1 MNIDDNIKN
10 LKSVG
15 PKRLKLLNN
24 IGIFSIKDLL
34 YFYPRR
40 YEDSSKI
47 LKLSEGIIGEKATFR
62 CRILSL
68 LDNRNIRRG
77 LSITSFL
84 IEDDSSEA
92 KLIFFNNR
100 FIKNT
105 IDFGETYLIY
115 GKYERFRGRIQ
126 LTSPEIE
133 KVDNIRNLGRIRG
146 IYNQTK
152 GLTNN
157 NIDYLIDQV
166 IDKNLFEECIP
177 NDLIKKYSL
186 IDKNRA
192 IKNIHRP
199 ENRKSYALSKQ
210 RLVYEELLFFEL
222 SILSMQNKNNSSHG
236 IKFNIPNKI
245 YEFINNLPYK
255 LTSGQEKV
263 LKDIT
268 GDMQNGKS
276 VNRLIQGDVG
286 SGKTIVSIILSLVAV
301 LNGYQCAIMA
311 PTEILAK
318 QHFENFNSLL
328 EAYGVRIKLLVGST
342 SSKVK
347 KEILTN
353 TANGM
358 IDILIGT
365 HSLIEDDVK
374 FFNLGLNVID
384 EQHRFGVIQ
393 RSKLRYKN
401 DKACNIIMSA
411 TPIPRTLSLILYAD
425 LDISIIDTMPG
436 GRKNIKTLAI
446 NSSQVNEAL
455 TFIEKELNAGHQA
468 YVICS
473 LIEDNEDFENLESV
487 EKVFKDLKKFFKNY
501 KLALL
506 HGRLSTDEKNKV
518 MEDFKNR
525 KIDLIVSTTVIE
537 VGINVANATVM
548 MIYNAERF
556 GLSTLHQLRGR
567 VGRGDAQSYCILFNN
582 SKSEISWRRMKI
594 MTDSTDGFY
603 IANKDLELRGFGDIL
618 GVRQSGIPNL
628 RLANPLK
635 DQKILSY
642 ASTDAKNI
650 LKEDIDLTGKYK
662 NLKKFVDEFQEN
674 M

>member
-84 IEDDSSEA
+84 IEDDSAEA

-186 IDKNRA
+186 IDKNKA

-222 SILSMQNKNNSSHG
+222 SILSMQNKNNSSQG
-236 IKFNIPNKI
+236 IQFNIPNKI

-286 SGKTIVSIILSLVAV
+286 SGKTIVSIILSLVTV

-473 LIEDNEDFENLESV
+473 LIEDKEDFENLESV

>member
-68 LDNRNIRRG
+68 LDNRNVRRG

-84 IEDDSSEA
+84 IEDDSAEA

-186 IDKNRA
+186 IDKNKA

>member
-68 LDNRNIRRG
+68 LDNKNIRRG

-84 IEDDSSEA
+84 IEDDSAEA

-186 IDKNRA
+186 IDKNKA

>member
-10 LKSVG
+10 LKAVG

-84 IEDDSSEA
+84 IEDDSAEA

-186 IDKNRA
+186 IDKNKA

>member
-15 PKRLKLLNN
+15 PKRLKLLNS

-47 LKLSEGIIGEKATFR
+47 LKLSEGIIGEKSTFR

-68 LDNRNIRRG
+68 LDNRNLRRG
-77 LSITSFL
+77 LSLTSFL
-84 IEDDSSEA
+84 IEDDSAEA

-115 GKYERFRGRIQ
+115 GKYERFRGKIQ

-133 KVDNIRNLGRIRG
+133 KVDNVRNLGRIRG

-186 IDKNRA
+186 IDKNKA

-199 ENRKSYALSKQ
+199 ENRKAYALSKQ

-255 LTSGQEKV
+255 LTTGQEKV

-328 EAYGVRIKLLVGST
+328 EDYGVRIKLLVGST

-353 TANGM
+353 TANGL

>member
-68 LDNRNIRRG
+68 LDNRNVRRG

-84 IEDDSSEA
+84 IEDDSAEA

-186 IDKNRA
+186 IDKNKA

-401 DKACNIIMSA
+401 DEACNIIMSA

>member
-84 IEDDSSEA
+84 IEDDSAEA

-268 GDMQNGKS
+268 DDMQNGKS

-662 NLKKFVDEFQEN
+662 NLKKFVEEFQEN

>member
-1 MNIDDNIKN
+1 MCI
-10 LKSVG
+10 
-15 PKRLKLLNN
+15 R
-24 IGIFSIKDLL
+24 
-34 YFYPRR
+34 
-40 YEDSSKI
+40 DS
-47 LKLSEGIIGEKATFR
+47 
-62 CRILSL
+62 
-68 LDNRNIRRG
+68 
-77 LSITSFL
+77 
-84 IEDDSSEA
+84 
-92 KLIFFNNR
+92 
-100 FIKNT
+100 
-105 IDFGETYLIY
+105 
-115 GKYERFRGRIQ
+115 
-126 LTSPEIE
+126 
-133 KVDNIRNLGRIRG
+133 
-146 IYNQTK
+146 
-152 GLTNN
+152 
-157 NIDYLIDQV
+157 
-166 IDKNLFEECIP
+166 
-177 NDLIKKYSL
+177 
-186 IDKNRA
+186 
-192 IKNIHRP
+192 
-199 ENRKSYALSKQ
+199 
-210 RLVYEELLFFEL
+210 
-222 SILSMQNKNNSSHG
+222 
-236 IKFNIPNKI
+236 
-245 YEFINNLPYK
+245 
-255 LTSGQEKV
+255 
-263 LKDIT
+263 
-268 GDMQNGKS
+268 
-276 VNRLIQGDVG
+276 
-286 SGKTIVSIILSLVAV
+286 
-301 LNGYQCAIMA
+301 
-311 PTEILAK
+311 
-318 QHFENFNSLL
+318 
-328 EAYGVRIKLLVGST
+328 
-342 SSKVK
+342 
-347 KEILTN
+347 
-353 TANGM
+353 
-358 IDILIGT
+358 
-365 HSLIEDDVK
+365 
-374 FFNLGLNVID
+374 
-384 EQHRFGVIQ
+384 
-393 RSKLRYKN
+393 
-401 DKACNIIMSA
+401 
-411 TPIPRTLSLILYAD
+411 
-425 LDISIIDTMPG
+425 
-436 GRKNIKTLAI
+436 IKTLAI

-662 NLKKFVDEFQEN
+662 NLKKFVEEFQEN

>member
-47 LKLSEGIIGEKATFR
+47 LKLSEGIIGKKATFR

-84 IEDDSSEA
+84 IEDDSAEA

-177 NDLIKKYSL
+177 NDLIKKYFL

-603 IANKDLELRGFGDIL
+603 IANKDLELRGFGDIF

>member
-47 LKLSEGIIGEKATFR
+47 LKLSEGIIGEKSTFR

-68 LDNRNIRRG
+68 LDNRKIRRG

-84 IEDDSSEA
+84 IEDDSAEA

-186 IDKNRA
+186 IDKNKA

-342 SSKVK
+342 SSKFK

-446 NSSQVNEAL
+446 NGSQVNEAL

-628 RLANPLK
+628 RLANSLK

>member
-84 IEDDSSEA
+84 IEDDSAEA

-133 KVDNIRNLGRIRG
+133 KVDNIRKIGRIRG

>member
-84 IEDDSSEA
+84 IEDDSAEA

-186 IDKNRA
+186 IDKNKA

-401 DKACNIIMSA
+401 DKACNIIMSP

>member
-84 IEDDSSEA
+84 IEDDSAEA

-245 YEFINNLPYK
+245 YEFINNLHYK

>member
-84 IEDDSSEA
+84 IEDDSAEA

-186 IDKNRA
+186 IDKNKA

-374 FFNLGLNVID
+374 FFNLGLNIID

-455 TFIEKELNAGHQA
+455 TFIEKELNVGHQA

>member
-84 IEDDSSEA
+84 IEDDSAEA

-186 IDKNRA
+186 IDKNKA

-210 RLVYEELLFFEL
+210 RLIYEELLFFEL

>member
-84 IEDDSSEA
+84 IEDDSAEA

-186 IDKNRA
+186 IDKNKA

-210 RLVYEELLFFEL
+210 RLIYEELLFFQL

-358 IDILIGT
+358 IDILIGA

>member
-328 EAYGVRIKLLVGST
+328 EDYGVRIKLLVGST

>member
-84 IEDDSSEA
+84 IEDDSAEA

-177 NDLIKKYSL
+177 NDLKKKYSL
-186 IDKNRA
+186 IDKNKA

-210 RLVYEELLFFEL
+210 SLVYEELLFFEL

-506 HGRLSTDEKNKV
+506 HGRLSTDDKNKV

>member
-47 LKLSEGIIGEKATFR
+47 LKLSEGIIGEKSTFR

-84 IEDDSSEA
+84 IEDDSAEA

-186 IDKNRA
+186 IDKNKA

-342 SSKVK
+342 SSKFK

-446 NSSQVNEAL
+446 NGSQVNEAL

-628 RLANPLK
+628 RLANSLK

>member
-84 IEDDSSEA
+84 IEDDSAEA

-186 IDKNRA
+186 IDKNKA

-353 TANGM
+353 TANGL

-525 KIDLIVSTTVIE
+525 KINLIVSTTVIE

>member
-84 IEDDSSEA
+84 IEDDSAEA

-166 IDKNLFEECIP
+166 IDKKLFEECIP

-186 IDKNRA
+186 IDKNKA

-353 TANGM
+353 TANGL

>member
-15 PKRLKLLNN
+15 QKRLKLLNN

-84 IEDDSSEA
+84 IEDDSAEA

-328 EAYGVRIKLLVGST
+328 EDYGVRIKLLVGST

-353 TANGM
+353 TANGL

>member
-84 IEDDSSEA
+84 IEDDSAEA

-222 SILSMQNKNNSSHG
+222 SILSMQNRNNSSHG

>member
-1 MNIDDNIKN
+1 M
-10 LKSVG
+10 
-15 PKRLKLLNN
+15 
-24 IGIFSIKDLL
+24 
-34 YFYPRR
+34 
-40 YEDSSKI
+40 
-47 LKLSEGIIGEKATFR
+47 
-62 CRILSL
+62 
-68 LDNRNIRRG
+68 
-77 LSITSFL
+77 
-84 IEDDSSEA
+84 
-92 KLIFFNNR
+92 
-100 FIKNT
+100 
-105 IDFGETYLIY
+105 IY

-186 IDKNRA
+186 IDKNKA

-374 FFNLGLNVID
+374 FFNLGFNVID

>member
-84 IEDDSSEA
+84 IEDDSAEA

-126 LTSPEIE
+126 LSSPEIE

-353 TANGM
+353 TANGL

-650 LKEDIDLTGKYK
+650 LKEDIDLTRKYK

>member
-84 IEDDSSEA
+84 IEDDSAEA

-186 IDKNRA
+186 IDKNKA

-353 TANGM
+353 TANGL

-425 LDISIIDTMPG
+425 LDISIIDTMPA

-603 IANKDLELRGFGDIL
+603 IANKDLELRGFGDIF

>member
-84 IEDDSSEA
+84 IEDDSAEA

-186 IDKNRA
+186 IDKNKA

-353 TANGM
+353 TANGL

-455 TFIEKELNAGHQA
+455 IFIEKELNAGHQA

>member
-15 PKRLKLLNN
+15 PKRLKLLNS

-47 LKLSEGIIGEKATFR
+47 LKLSEGIIGEKSTFR

-68 LDNRNIRRG
+68 LDNRNLRRG
-77 LSITSFL
+77 LSLTSFL
-84 IEDDSSEA
+84 IEDDSAEA

-115 GKYERFRGRIQ
+115 GKYERFRGKIQ

-133 KVDNIRNLGRIRG
+133 KVDNVRNLGRIRG

-186 IDKNRA
+186 IDKNKA

-199 ENRKSYALSKQ
+199 ENRKAYALSKQ

-255 LTSGQEKV
+255 LTTGQEKV

-268 GDMQNGKS
+268 DDMQNGKS

-328 EAYGVRIKLLVGST
+328 EDYGIRIKLLVGST
-342 SSKVK
+342 PSKVK

-603 IANKDLELRGFGDIL
+603 IANKDMELRGFGDIL

>member
-84 IEDDSSEA
+84 IEDDSAEA

>member
-47 LKLSEGIIGEKATFR
+47 LKLSEGIIGEKSTFR

-84 IEDDSSEA
+84 IEDDSAEA
-92 KLIFFNNR
+92 KLILFNNR

-186 IDKNRA
+186 IDKNKA

-353 TANGM
+353 TANGL

>member
-84 IEDDSSEA
+84 IEDDSAEA

-662 NLKKFVDEFQEN
+662 NLKIFVDEFQEN

>member
-47 LKLSEGIIGEKATFR
+47 LKISEGIIGEKATFR

-84 IEDDSSEA
+84 IEDDSAEA

-186 IDKNRA
+186 IDKNKA

-374 FFNLGLNVID
+374 FFNLGFNVID

-567 VGRGDAQSYCILFNN
+567 VGRGDAQSYCILYNN

>member
-84 IEDDSSEA
+84 IEDDSAEA

-186 IDKNRA
+186 IDKNKA

-353 TANGM
+353 TANGL

>member
-84 IEDDSSEA
+84 IEDDIAEA

-186 IDKNRA
+186 IDKNKA

-518 MEDFKNR
+518 MDDFKNR

>member
-40 YEDSSKI
+40 YEDFSKI

-84 IEDDSSEA
+84 IEDDSAEA

-186 IDKNRA
+186 IDKNKA

-353 TANGM
+353 TANGL

>member
-84 IEDDSSEA
+84 IEDDSAEA

-186 IDKNRA
+186 IDKNKA

-210 RLVYEELLFFEL
+210 RLIYEELLFFEL

-642 ASTDAKNI
+642 ASTDAENI

>member
-84 IEDDSSEA
+84 IEDDSAEA

-186 IDKNRA
+186 IDKNKA

-263 LKDIT
+263 LNDIT

-455 TFIEKELNAGHQA
+455 TFIEKELNVGHQA

>member
-15 PKRLKLLNN
+15 PKRLKLLNS

-47 LKLSEGIIGEKATFR
+47 LKLSEGIIGEKSTFR

-68 LDNRNIRRG
+68 LDNRNLRRG

-84 IEDDSSEA
+84 IEDDSADA

-133 KVDNIRNLGRIRG
+133 KVDNVRNLGRIRG

-186 IDKNRA
+186 IDKNKA

-255 LTSGQEKV
+255 LTTGQEKV

-268 GDMQNGKS
+268 DDMQNGKS

-328 EAYGVRIKLLVGST
+328 EDYGIRIKLLVGST
-342 SSKVK
+342 PSKVK

-603 IANKDLELRGFGDIL
+603 IANKDMELRGFGDIL

-662 NLKKFVDEFQEN
+662 NLKKFVEEFQEN